1 MTADSHPLGSSIERK
16 PSLSEKYMKK
26 LSLPLPWYDFVEL
39 NPKTVHQE
47 KPLRCAWIVINVIG
61 LAAFSGQC
69 AYHYFDTLP
78 ETTVSAKDKNG
89 NEGWSCRP
97 LVPDPIY
104 SLNLTYDECIN
115 ERYVSPTVDNLLRY
129 GLFGSLVYASH
140 DGFQPANSYD
150 GPWNFTT
157 GLRWSINTM
166 TMYHKPFPSLS
177 DVVYTYPSNCVVP
190 FYAGY
195 EKHEKF
201 NPEDGYTSPLEMPF
215 SEALKRGYDWFN
227 GYGFIGLGNEKPE
240 FDDTCNVEQPWNCGK
255 YVTFHPSNETDYVK
269 QCNGTISEEEQ
280 ADLFANGTYAYPH
293 IFAQELKWS
302 APAGAQPYVE
312 EGKGDYFVVYKKKTV
327 GITPLYPK
335 TTTLE
340 LVTNT
345 SSPRTDS
352 TFFGKER
359 CNFYEKQVAVEA
371 FEYVFSYPNCHPCDI
386 FSQNSPFFCDRTVR
400 KTWLNIIALAI
411 SNTLFLVGIMIA
423 WAPILLRVFLGK
435 HLM

>member
-1 MTADSHPLGSSIERK
+1 MSSVRDGSSPLSDTVNTASPS
-16 PSLSEKYMKK
+16 PSLTMTKSMAMTGRSLPVGSLSMIPGCRFSVKK

-177 DVVYTYPSNCVVP
+177 DVVYV
-190 FYAGY
+190 
-195 EKHEKF
+195 
-201 NPEDGYTSPLEMPF
+201 
-215 SEALKRGYDWFN
+215 
-227 GYGFIGLGNEKPE
+227 
-240 FDDTCNVEQPWNCGK
+240 
-255 YVTFHPSNETDYVK
+255 
-269 QCNGTISEEEQ
+269 
-280 ADLFANGTYAYPH
+280 
-293 IFAQELKWS
+293 
-302 APAGAQPYVE
+302 
-312 EGKGDYFVVYKKKTV
+312 
-327 GITPLYPK
+327 
-335 TTTLE
+335 
-340 LVTNT
+340 
-345 SSPRTDS
+345 
-352 TFFGKER
+352 
-359 CNFYEKQVAVEA
+359 
-371 FEYVFSYPNCHPCDI
+371 
-386 FSQNSPFFCDRTVR
+386 
-400 KTWLNIIALAI
+400 
-411 SNTLFLVGIMIA
+411 
-423 WAPILLRVFLGK
+423 
-435 HLM
+435 

>member
-1 MTADSHPLGSSIERK
+1 M
-16 PSLSEKYMKK
+16 
-26 LSLPLPWYDFVEL
+26 
-39 NPKTVHQE
+39 
-47 KPLRCAWIVINVIG
+47 
-61 LAAFSGQC
+61 
-69 AYHYFDTLP
+69 P

-227 GYGFIGLGNEKPE
+227 GYGFIGLGNKQPE

-302 APAGAQPYVE
+302 APACAQPYVE
-312 EGKGDYFVVYKKKTV
+312 EGKGDYFVVYKKKKRWASRRFIRRQLRLNWSRTHQVRGRTQRFLVKSGAIFTKNKSPWKRSNTFFRIQTV
-327 GITPLYPK
+327 IRA
-335 TTTLE
+335 
-340 LVTNT
+340 T
-345 SSPRTDS
+345 SSPKIRPSSAT
-352 TFFGKER
+352 
-359 CNFYEKQVAVEA
+359 
-371 FEYVFSYPNCHPCDI
+371 
-386 FSQNSPFFCDRTVR
+386 
-400 KTWLNIIALAI
+400 
-411 SNTLFLVGIMIA
+411 
-423 WAPILLRVFLGK
+423 APLGK
-435 HLM
+435 RG